1 MIYLGID
8 VGSVSVKLALIGDVA
23 DKELFD
29 RIRSECPTFFT
40 IHNQP
45 SPHNPLTTPYPPLLR
60 GNPLVRGIKDKL
72 ILLSQYRR
80 TKGEPVWATY
90 NLVEELSEY
99 FPKIDGIRVTGSGSA
114 LVGELLGATQE
125 NDFRAVATGVGIL
138 HPEVKTIFEMG
149 GANSKYIR
157 INIDEELGIVGI
169 QDYERNGE
177 CAAGTGS
184 FIDQQATRLQ
194 YDIEDIGDIVMSA
207 GKAAIVAGRC
217 SVFAKSDMIHA
228 QQKGYQPPEIL
239 KGLCEAVVRNFKGSI
254 TKGKKI
260 EQKVAFIGGVAANK
274 GVVQAMKTVFE
285 FTDDEFFVPESYA
298 WMGAIGAA
306 FLESEAIE
314 KRKPQSI
321 ENLSTYATR
330 IGQEKFST
338 MEPLAME
345 KVTLLR
351 DRVKPYSFDGKEL
364 PVDVYLGIDVGSVST
379 NLVVLDENG
388 DLIKEIYTRTRSRP
402 IEVVGEGLKEIEE
415 EIGDKIRVR
424 GVGTTGSGREL
435 IGKLIG
441 ADTIKDEITAHKT
454 GATFVSGSLID
465 RVPDTIFEVGGQDS
479 KYISIQ
485 DGIVVDFTMNEA
497 CAAGTGSFLEEQA
510 ERMGI
515 SIIGEFAELA
525 LSSQNPIRLGERC
538 TVFMEKDITP
548 FLQRGASKEDLTAG
562 LAYSIAINYLNR
574 VVRGRKIGD
583 TIYFQGG
590 TAYNDSVAAAF
601 STILDKEII
610 VPPYNGVI
618 GAIGAALLARE
629 KVQEAQAETTFRGFN
644 LEEINYTL
652 REFSCKGCSNFCD
665 IQEFRVEG
673 ERTFWGDKCSDKYRT
688 RKMEREAT
696 IPDLLAF
703 RHEALMEGFDTQATQ
718 PKGYESE
725 NGSGIKIGMPRGMY
739 FYERFPFW
747 NRFLSELGFDIILSS
762 TTNKEV
768 VNYGVDAVVAE
779 PCFPIKVM
787 HGHVNDLLNKEVDYI
802 FIPHIVNSE
811 TNFEDI
817 YSHVCPWGQTVPFI
831 IQYAPLL
838 EGNEQK
844 LLKPM
849 VHFKDG
855 IEVVKKELR
864 EFTKQF
870 GISKRQ
876 TNRAVESGYEAQ
888 NAFRNKLLKAGEEAL
903 ELLQKKGEP
912 VIVLVGRPYNIY
924 DSGANLDVPRKLRDY
939 YGVNVIPIDFLT
951 IDDID
956 ISDVNS
962 NMFWNYGRT
971 ILQASKLVAR
981 YPNLHIIYITNFK
994 CGPDSYIKHFVN
1006 DASQK
1011 PYLSLQFDGHS
1022 NDAGFMTRCEAYLDS
1037 KGFLRWWAQ
1046 E

>member
-1 MIYLGID
+1 
-8 VGSVSVKLALIGDVA
+8 
-23 DKELFD
+23 
-29 RIRSECPTFFT
+29 
-40 IHNQP
+40 
-45 SPHNPLTTPYPPLLR
+45 
-60 GNPLVRGIKDKL
+60 
-72 ILLSQYRR
+72 
-80 TKGEPVWATY
+80 
-90 NLVEELSEY
+90 
-99 FPKIDGIRVTGSGSA
+99 
-114 LVGELLGATQE
+114 
-125 NDFRAVATGVGIL
+125 
-138 HPEVKTIFEMG
+138 
-149 GANSKYIR
+149 ANSKYIR
-157 INIDEELGIVGI
+157 IDIDETLGVVGI

-207 GKAAIVAGRC
+207 DKAAIIAGRC

-228 QQKGYQPPEIL
+228 QQKGYQPPQIL

-260 EQKVAFIGGVAANK
+260 EPKVAFIGGVAANR
-274 GVVQAMKTVFE
+274 GVVQAMKTVFK

-306 FLESEAIE
+306 LLESEAIS
-314 KRKPQSI
+314 KRKPRDI
-321 ENLSTYATR
+321 ENLSVYAAK
-330 IGQEKFST
+330 IGGKEFPTSQKLS
-338 MEPLAME
+338 ME

-351 DRVKPYSFDGKEL
+351 DRVKPYSFDGREL
-364 PVDVYLGIDVGSVST
+364 PVDAYLGVDVGSVST
-379 NLVVLDENG
+379 NLVVLDGNG

-402 IEVVGEGLKEIEE
+402 IEVVGDGLKEIEA
-415 EIGDKIRVR
+415 EIGAKIRVR

-454 GATFVSGSLID
+454 GATFVGGTLID
-465 RVPDTIFEVGGQDS
+465 KAPDTIFEVGGQDS

-515 SIIGEFAELA
+515 SIISEFAELA

-574 VVRGRKIGD
+574 VVRGRKIGE

-590 TAYNDSVAAAF
+590 TAYNDAVAAAF

-618 GAIGAALLARE
+618 GAIGAALLAKG
-629 KVQEAQAETTFRGFN
+629 KVEATQAETTFRGFS
-644 LEEINYTL
+644 LDKIDYTL
-652 REFSCKGCSNFCD
+652 REFTCKACSNYCD
-665 IQEFRVEG
+665 IQEFKVES
-673 ERTFWGDKCSDKYRT
+673 ERTYWGDKCSDQFRT
-688 RKMEREAT
+688 RKIDKEAV
-696 IPDLLAF
+696 IPDLMAF
-703 RHEALMEGFDTQATQ
+703 RQEAFMAEYEG
-718 PKGYESE
+718 E
-725 NGSGIKIGMPRGMY
+725 NGSGAKIGIPRGLY

-768 VNYGVDAVVAE
+768 INLGVDAVVAE

-787 HGHVNDLLNKEVDYI
+787 HGHVNDLLKKEVDYI
-802 FIPHIVNSE
+802 FIPHIVNAE
-811 TNFEDI
+811 TKFEDVF
-817 YSHVCPWGQTVPFI
+817 SHVCPWSQTVPFVI
-831 IQYAPLL
+831 KYAPLL
-838 EGNEQK
+838 EGSEGK
-844 LLKPM
+844 LLRPM
-849 VHFKDG
+849 VHFRDG
-855 IEVVKKELR
+855 IEDVKKELR
-864 EFTKQF
+864 AFTKQF

-876 TNRAVESGYEAQ
+876 TARAVEMGYEAQ
-888 NAFRNKLLKAGEEAL
+888 NAFRKKLLRAGEEVL
-903 ELLQKKGEP
+903 EILQEKGEP
-912 VIVLVGRPYNIY
+912 AIVLVGRPYNIY
-924 DSGANLDVPRKLRDY
+924 DSGVNLDIPRKLRDY
-939 YGVNVIPIDFLT
+939 YGVNVIPMDFLPL
-951 IDDID
+951 DDVD
-956 ISDVNS
+956 ISDVNP
-962 NMFWNYGRT
+962 NMFWSYGRK
-971 ILQASKLVAR
+971 ILQASKIVAR
-981 YPNLHIIYITNFK
+981 YPNLHILHITNFK
-994 CGPDSYIKHFVN
+994 CGPDSYIKHFIN

-1037 KGFLRWWAQ
+1037 KGFLRWWAR
-1046 E
+1046 ES

>member
-1 MIYLGID
+1 MIHLGID
-8 VGSVSVKLALIGDVA
+8 VGSVSVKFALIGDA
-23 DKELFD
+23 ENKELFD
-29 RIRSECPTFFT
+29 RILSECPTFFK
-40 IHNQP
+40 IDNV
-45 SPHNPLTTPYPPLLR
+45 SSALLN
-60 GNPLVRGIKDKL
+60 GKI

-80 TKGEPVWATY
+80 TKGEPVLATY
-90 NLVEELSEY
+90 NILEELREY
-99 FPKIDGIRVTGSGSA
+99 LAAIDGIRVTGSGSA
-114 LVGELLGATQE
+114 LVGELLGITQE

-149 GANSKYIR
+149 GVNSKYIS
-157 INIDEELGIVGI
+157 IEFDEELGVVGI

-207 GKAAIVAGRC
+207 GKAANIAGRC

-228 QQKGYQPPEIL
+228 AQKGYQPPEVL
-239 KGLCEAVVRNFKGSI
+239 KGLCEAVIRNFKGSI

-260 EQKVAFIGGVAANK
+260 KPKVAFIGGVAANK
-274 GVVQAMKTVFE
+274 GAVQAMKTVFE
-285 FTDDEFFVPESYA
+285 FTDDEFFVPEGYV

-306 FLESEAIE
+306 LLESEATE
-314 KRKPQSI
+314 KKKSQGI
-321 ENLSTYATR
+321 DNLKTYAAIEQGEFPT
-330 IGQEKFST
+330 T
-338 MEPLAME
+338 EPLSME
-345 KVTLLR
+345 TVTLLR
-351 DRVKPYSFDGKEL
+351 DRVKPYSFENREL

-379 NLVVLDENG
+379 NLVILDENG
-388 DLIKEIYTRTRSRP
+388 DLIKEIYTSTRSRP
-402 IEVVGEGLKEIEE
+402 IEVVGEGLKEIES
-415 EIGDKIRVR
+415 EIGDNIRIR

-435 IGKLIG
+435 VGKLIG

-454 GATFVSGSLID
+454 GATFVGKTLID
-465 RVPDTIFEVGGQDS
+465 KVPDTIFEVGGQDS

-485 DGIVVDFTMNEA
+485 DGIVIDFTMNEA

-515 SIIGEFAELA
+515 QIKGEFAELA
-525 LSSQNPIRLGERC
+525 LSSRNPIRLGERC

-548 FLQRGASKEDLTAG
+548 FLQRGAAKEDLTAG

-574 VVRGRKIGD
+574 VVRERKIGD

-618 GAIGAALLARE
+618 GAIGVALLAKE
-629 KVQEAQAETTFRGFN
+629 KIKETQAETTFRGFN
-644 LEEINYTL
+644 LDDINYTL
-652 REFSCKGCSNFCD
+652 REFSCKGCSNYCD

-673 ERTFWGDKCSDKYRT
+673 ERTFWGDKCSDRYRT
-688 RKMEREAT
+688 RKIDRESI

-703 RHEALMEGFDTQATQ
+703 REEALMEG
-718 PKGYESE
+718 YEEARTS
-725 NGSGIKIGMPRGMY
+725 SGARSDIRIGMPRGMY

-747 NRFLSELGFDIILSS
+747 NRFLSELGFDIIISS
-762 TTNKEV
+762 TTNKEI

-802 FIPHIVNSE
+802 FIPHIVNTE
-811 TNFEDI
+811 TNFEDV
-817 YSHVCPWGQTVPFI
+817 YSHVCPWGQTIPFLI
-831 IQYAPLL
+831 EFAPLL
-838 EGNEQK
+838 EGSQEK

-849 VHFKDG
+849 VHFRDG

-870 GISKRQ
+870 NLSKKE
-876 TNRAVESGYEAQ
+876 TDKAVEAGYEAQ
-888 NAFRNKLLKAGEEAL
+888 NAFQNKLLKAGEEAL
-903 ELLQKKGEP
+903 KILQEKGETA
-912 VIVLVGRPYNIY
+912 IVLVGRPYNIY

-956 ISDVNS
+956 ISDINS
-962 NMFWNYGRT
+962 NMFWNYGRE
-971 ILQASKLVAR
+971 ILQTSKLVSR

-1037 KGFLRWWAQ
+1037 KGFLRWWAK
-1046 E
+1046 ENA